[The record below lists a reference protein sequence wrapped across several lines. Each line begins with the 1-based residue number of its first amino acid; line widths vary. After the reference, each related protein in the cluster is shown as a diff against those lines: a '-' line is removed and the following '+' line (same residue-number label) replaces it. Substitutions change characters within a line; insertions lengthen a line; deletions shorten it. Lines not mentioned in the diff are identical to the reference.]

1 MLECECMDSRAA
13 HIPLGTPT
21 GPVMI
26 RSALLLVRR
35 AVGAA
40 AETVAVVR
48 VGLESASE
56 AMRIERARMEH
67 GARAPSRTDAPAP
80 VTAAKSAAAELLE
93 CPVLDPEVRALLV
106 AAAAVAHHAVLAQGL
121 AGPAAPGWSELTE
134 GQQWALSEQASRVE
148 AGRPVDMPGWSD
160 DRRIAFGLAV
170 RQVLARHV
178 VARQGGSSLV
188 H

>member
-1 MLECECMDSRAA
+1 
-13 HIPLGTPT
+13 
-21 GPVMI
+21 
-26 RSALLLVRR
+26 
-35 AVGAA
+35 
-40 AETVAVVR
+40 VVR

-56 AMRIERARMEH
+56 AMRIERARMEQGTRERTSPPH
-67 GARAPSRTDAPAP
+67 SPAASPPAEVLVECSR
-80 VTAAKSAAAELLE
+80 
-93 CPVLDPEVRALLV
+93 LDPEARALV
-106 AAAAVAHHAVLAQGL
+106 IAAAAVAHHAVLAQGL

-134 GQQWALSEQASRVE
+134 GQQWALSEQAARVE

-178 VARQGGSSLV
+178 VARSAGGSSLV